1 MYYLTF
7 YLESTRAKIDFYSER
22 LKQLAGTSFPAES
35 NNDELNKG
43 KFYPTILTY
52 DLPTMSYI
60 LGQANVSSSSKEE
73 EKGKESEKKDNE
85 ADEKGRF
92 IC

>member
-22 LKQLAGTSFPAES
+22 LKQLAGTSFPTES
-35 NNDELNKG
+35 NNDEHNKG
-43 KFYPTILTY
+43 RRFSQPIYTFIYSVTP
-52 DLPTMSYI
+52 S
-60 LGQANVSSSSKEE
+60 GQTNVSSSSKEE
-73 EKGKESEKKDNE
+73 EKGKEPEKKDNE
-85 ADEKGRF
+85 AEEKGGF